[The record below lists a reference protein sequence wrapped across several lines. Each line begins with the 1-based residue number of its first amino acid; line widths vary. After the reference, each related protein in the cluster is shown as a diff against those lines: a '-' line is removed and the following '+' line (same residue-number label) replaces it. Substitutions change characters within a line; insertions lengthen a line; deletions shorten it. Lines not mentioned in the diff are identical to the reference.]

1 MKNVAKPSK
10 HFFCSFNALET
21 HSDFIVSFRNNPED
35 RQIMNILRQRTTDIE
50 VKKYC
55 VSLLEKTGSFKYT
68 LDVLE
73 ELDSK
78 VRSEI
83 EKLGGNVHLIALMD
97 ELNNWKK

>member
-1 MKNVAKPSK
+1 
-10 HFFCSFNALET
+10 
-21 HSDFIVSFRNNPED
+21 
-35 RQIMNILRQRTTDIE
+35 MNILRQRTTDIE

-55 VSLLEKTGSFKYT
+55 VSLLEKTGSFKYYT

-73 ELDSK
+73 ELDTK
-78 VRSEI
+78 VRSKI

>member
-1 MKNVAKPSK
+1 
-10 HFFCSFNALET
+10 
-21 HSDFIVSFRNNPED
+21 
-35 RQIMNILRQRTTDIE
+35 MNILRQRTTDIE

-78 VRSEI
+78 VRKEV
-83 EKLGGNVHLIALMD
+83 ENLGGNVDLIDLMN
-97 ELNNWKK
+97 ELKNWKKKD

>member
-1 MKNVAKPSK
+1 MSQLSNS
-10 HFFCSFNALET
+10 HC
-21 HSDFIVSFRNNPED
+21 IVSFRNNPED

>member
-1 MKNVAKPSK
+1 
-10 HFFCSFNALET
+10 
-21 HSDFIVSFRNNPED
+21 
-35 RQIMNILRQRTTDIE
+35 MNILRQRTTDIE

-78 VRSEI
+78 VRTEVA
-83 EKLGGNVHLIALMD
+83 KLGGNKNLIDLMD
-97 ELNNWKK
+97 ELKNWKKKD